1 MNSFADYL
9 LGITVLPEYFQAEG
23 AAQVIAN
30 CVETAHANAITTS
43 PYVMRQVAPTGQAL
57 GQREPPID
65 AGAGGVR
72 LLDRPLWGKRELFVE
87 TAPAFSPSATLYRGL
102 KYQPP
107 GVSELTRDQQHH
119 IHEALK
125 LADENNL
132 KTYMQVQAAIPPGY
146 RVQFADTYPEDLPL
160 LPNQQPVLDRVAA
173 NASLA
178 NEDILQYHSALVVD
192 LCNQYPSLTGIR
204 VDWPEYPPYRLDS
217 AFLDFSP
224 SVEEFATPR
233 IGASFASIRQSISAF
248 YDAVHSN
255 PQPVLSD
262 PLLQDIID
270 SPRPWNLLA
279 ERFSQYAITEWL
291 QLKRDIVFNYISKLR
306 EALDSNGHRDKQLVP
321 HAFPPPF
328 NSMSGFDFARI
339 APLADHIPVKLY
351 TMHWAMIA
359 RFYLDQIRSH
369 NPQLTESLLISA
381 VFKLL
386 QISDEPAP
394 AKISAVKYP
403 VPSEPHLTSEK
414 VQKEKIAVAQ
424 SAAGNTPIVPLVHG
438 YGPVDD
444 TINRLRIGLQSSN
457 NRIWVNRY
465 GYLSD
470 EKLTKLGELLQDHV
484 Q

>member
-1 MNSFADYL
+1 MNSSADYM
-9 LGITVLPEYFQAEG
+9 LGITVLPEYFQVEG
-23 AAQVIAN
+23 AAQVISN

-43 PYVMRQVAPTGQAL
+43 PYVMRQAELTEAHS

-72 LLDRPLWGKRELFVE
+72 LLDRPLWGKRELFVQ
-87 TAPAFSPSATLYRGL
+87 TAPAFSPSKTLYRHL

-107 GVSELTRDQQHH
+107 AESELTQLQQHH

-125 LADENNL
+125 LAHENNVL
-132 KTYMQVQAAIPPGY
+132 TYMQVQAAIPPGY
-146 RVQFADTYPEDLPL
+146 RVQFASTSPEDLPL
-160 LPNQQPVLDRVAA
+160 LPNQQPALNRVAA

-178 NEDILQYHSALVVD
+178 SEDILSYHCALVVD

-217 AFLDFSP
+217 VFLDFSP
-224 SVEEFATPR
+224 AVEEFAARGDGP
-233 IGASFASIRQSISAF
+233 SFTSIRRSIASF
-248 YDAVHSN
+248 YDALHGN
-255 PQPVLSD
+255 PQPLLTNS
-262 PLLQDIID
+262 LLQDIID
-270 SPRPWNLLA
+270 STTPWEMLA
-279 ERFSQYAITEWL
+279 DRFSHFAIREWL
-291 QLKRDIVFNYISKLR
+291 LLKQDLVFNYIYRLR
-306 EALDSNGHRDKQLVP
+306 VALDSHGHQDKQLVP

-328 NSMSGFDFARI
+328 NTISGLDFKRI

-359 RFYLDQIRSH
+359 RFYLDQLH
-369 NPQLTESLLISA
+369 ENNPQLTESLLVSA
-381 VFKLL
+381 LFKLL

-394 AKISAVKYP
+394 TDIASVKYP
-403 VPSEPHLTSEK
+403 SPNEPHLPSER
-414 VQKEKIAVAQ
+414 VQHQKIATAQ
-424 SAAGNTPIVPLVHG
+424 AAAGDTPIAALVHG
-438 YGPVDD
+438 YGPLDD
-444 TINRLRIGLQSSN
+444 TISRLGVGLRASN

-470 EKLTKLGELLQDHV
+470 EKLRKLGALFNNHV